1 MLDADRRQ
9 LRVTPANF
17 TNFQG
22 ELYELEWASVDG
34 DGQLWRPTR

>member
-1 MLDADRRQ
+1 MIDADRRQ

-22 ELYELEWASVDG
+22 ELYELEWASTDEDAEVR
-34 DGQLWRPTR
+34 RPTR